1 MVSKRAPALIALEH
15 RERAGIEPE
24 PHRVDDHFGERGD
37 VLEPHVEP
45 LPGDRMDDVRG
56 IADQR
61 EALGDEGARHRK
73 AERKGAA
80 RADRRDLA
88 EMQAEAAFELGVE
101 FSVGQR
107 NDALGL
113 ARLLGPDDRRAWP
126 RRFSGRIA
134 NGPAGRKCSSAR
146 P

>member
-1 MVSKRAPALIALEH
+1 M
-15 RERAGIEPE
+15 
-24 PHRVDDHFGERGD
+24 DHVG
-37 VLEPHVEP
+37 
-45 LPGDRMDDVRG
+45 G

-73 AERKGAA
+73 AERIGAA

-88 EMQAEAAFELGVE
+88 EMQAEAPLELGVKL
-101 FSVGQR
+101 SVGQR
-107 NDALGL
+107 DDALGL
-113 ARLLGPDDRRAWP
+113 GVCSVHTIDERLP
-126 RRFSGRIA
+126 FSGRIA

>member
-1 MVSKRAPALIALEH
+1 M
-15 RERAGIEPE
+15 
-24 PHRVDDHFGERGD
+24 DHVG
-37 VLEPHVEP
+37 
-45 LPGDRMDDVRG
+45 G

-73 AERKGAA
+73 AERIGPA

-88 EMQAEAAFELGVE
+88 EMQAEAALELGMKLRI
-101 FSVGQR
+101 GQR

-113 ARLLGPDDRRAWP
+113 GACSVQTIDERRP
-126 RRFSGRIA
+126 FSGRIA
-134 NGPAGRKCSSAR
+134 NGPDGRKCSSAR